1 MLKGVRLRLWL
12 LPWLGQPRWRCPA
25 QLTHGAVGA
34 GAVGAGA
41 ALASGWLPAPW
52 SERRSLVPTT
62 LTAMAILIMAVM
74 AMATAIRH
82 TRTVTVIPTRTIIDT
97 AMRPVT
103 TPMRDPIAALASAR
117 RFPAARASVNATS
130 FGYDFARTAELLGEV
145 L

>member
-62 LTAMAILIMAVM
+62 LTA
-74 AMATAIRH
+74 
-82 TRTVTVIPTRTIIDT
+82 IPTRTIIDT

-103 TPMRDPIAALASAR
+103 TPMRDPIAALAIGR
-117 RFPAARASVNATS
+117 P
-130 FGYDFARTAELLGEV
+130 GGRTIGTESGG
-145 L
+145 

>member
-1 MLKGVRLRLWL
+1 MLKGVRTTAVAAAL
-12 LPWLGQPRWRCPA
+12 
-25 QLTHGAVGA
+25 VGA

-103 TPMRDPIAALASAR
+103 TPMRDPIAALAIGR
-117 RFPAARASVNATS
+117 P
-130 FGYDFARTAELLGEV
+130 GGRTIGTESGG
-145 L
+145 